1 MKKVSTKNPSSREHK
16 DPALINTHKCLD
28 IERDREDTWL
38 NLVWRV
44 ELTSSKARRRVANSL
59 RASSVTISLAMPS
72 QSIVLDALKAT
83 STIFFPVP
91 LIFLSF
97 PPEYLSLSQP
107 PNDML
112 TVKAKRLC
120 ISISWALG
128 SDLGGRTL
136 NPSPNNQITRG
147 PNG

>member
-1 MKKVSTKNPSSREHK
+1 MKKVSTKNPSSREHQ
-16 DPALINTHKCLD
+16 DPALINTHKCLE

-97 PPEYLSLSQP
+97 PPSISRLLSLQMICLPSRRSDCVSVYLGLWAP
-107 PNDML
+107 IW
-112 TVKAKRLC
+112 AGRL
-120 ISISWALG
+120 
-128 SDLGGRTL
+128 
-136 NPSPNNQITRG
+136 
-147 PNG
+147 